1 MNITILNGDIAE
13 HNTGFSGYLEK
24 LVHHLPNDYIVEL
37 FNLDQMNLYYCTGCW
52 DCWWKTP
59 GRCKLKDEGEKVFRS
74 VINSDLFIFASPLI
88 AGFTSSTLK
97 KITDRLIVLIHPYLD
112 IRNGESHHKKRYDYY
127 PDFGVIVQKEQDTD
141 EEDLKIVKDMY
152 DRLALNF
159 HAKQLFFK
167 TTDQL
172 KPEEMV
178 HDTLLQS
185 QLLQKR
191 HLKPK
196 DSTI

>member
-13 HNTGFSGYLEK
+13 YNTGFSRYLEQ
-24 LVHHLPNDYIVEL
+24 LVQRLKNECTVEV
-37 FNLDQMNLYYCTGCW
+37 FNLNQMNLHYCTGCW

-59 GRCKLKDEGEKVFRS
+59 GQCKLKDDGEQIFRS
-74 VINSDLFIFASPLI
+74 VINSDFFIFASPLI

-112 IRNGESHHKKRYDYY
+112 IRNGESHHKKRYDHY

-141 EEDLKIVKDMY
+141 EEDVKIVKDMY

-172 KPEEMV
+172 KPDEMV
-178 HDTLLQS
+178 YDTLLQP

-191 HLKPK
+191 HLKPE